1 MVKFATYFFRYS
13 QEDLFPPHEW
23 ENRQQQHAQA
33 EAAVMEMLNGMKHES
48 GDIEKKRKEVV
59 A

>member
-13 QEDLFPPHEW
+13 QEDLFLPHEW

-48 GDIEKKRKEVV
+48 GDIEKRKEVV